1 MAPMPAPDRHPDPRL
16 EAHIRARVPDYLQEL
31 AALCRLPSISA
42 EGRALRETAEAL
54 AALMERWGI
63 PATIVETADAPAV
76 YADLPGRSPVTLL
89 AYNHYDVQPPDPLDE
104 WTSPPFEPV
113 IRDGRMVAR
122 GVADDK
128 GDLLVRLAAIEA
140 LLAVRGELPMRV
152 KILVEG
158 QEEIDGPAIQDWIR
172 EHPDRLACDL
182 AFVEAADLG
191 PDGRPG
197 LVLGTRG
204 MLYVELEASGPSVD
218 LHSSMAAATV
228 NPAWRLVRALACLVD
243 EPTGRVRIPGFHDGI
258 VPLTDLDRAF
268 IADLPDPTERWPV
281 ELGIAAPADK
291 AERDRVI
298 GEMVGAPTATICGL
312 SAGYA
317 GPGMKT
323 VLPAKARAKID
334 FRLVPGQHPADIL
347 AKLRAH
353 LDAEGFGDIRIVVH
367 TQDGYPARTPSDD
380 PWVQRVA
387 AITGEW
393 YGARPAIW
401 PNSAGGI
408 VMAPFIEALGAP
420 TMFGGIRPLGGR
432 YHAPDEF
439 IEVESFAPAVRF
451 FAHLLERLG
460 EASDGDSSA

>member
-1 MAPMPAPDRHPDPRL
+1 MSAMPAPDRHPDPRL
-16 EAHIRARVPDYLQEL
+16 EAHITTRVPDHLAEL

-42 EGRALRETAEAL
+42 QRQALPETA
-54 AALMERWGI
+54 AAVADLMRRWGI
-63 PATIVETADAPAV
+63 PAEIVETSDAPGV
-76 YADLPGRSPVTLL
+76 FADIPGRSPVPLL
-89 AYNHYDVQPPDPLDE
+89 AYNPYDVQPPDPLEE

-113 IRDGRMVAR
+113 IRDGRMFAR

-128 GDLLVRLAAIEA
+128 GDLLARLAAIEA
-140 LLAVRGELPMRV
+140 LLAVRGELPIRV

-172 EHPDRLACDL
+172 EHPDKLACDL

-191 PDGRPG
+191 ADGRPG
-197 LVLGTRG
+197 LILGTRG
-204 MLYVELEASGPSVD
+204 MLYVELEVSGPSVD
-218 LHSSMAAATV
+218 VHSSLAAATV
-228 NPAWRLVRALACLVD
+228 NPAWRLMRVLESLVD
-243 EPTGRVRIPGFHDGI
+243 ADGRVRIPGFHDA
-258 VPLTDLDRAF
+258 VRPLTRLDREL
-268 IADLPDPTERWPV
+268 IADLPDPTARWPQ
-281 ELGIAAPADK
+281 EFGIAAPADK
-291 AERDRVI
+291 ADRDRLI
-298 GEMVGAPTATICGL
+298 GELVGAPTATICGL

-334 FRLVPGQHPADIL
+334 FRLVPDQHPADIL

-353 LDAEGFGDIRIVVH
+353 LVAEGFGDVQVIVH

-380 PWVQRVA
+380 PWVRRVA
-387 AITGEW
+387 AITGAW

-432 YHAPDEF
+432 YHAPDES
-439 IEVESFAPAVRF
+439 IEVDAFAPAVRF

-460 EASDGDSSA
+460 ETDR

>member
-1 MAPMPAPDRHPDPRL
+1 MTVMSIPQHHPDPLLDTHIAQRTPAYL
-16 EAHIRARVPDYLQEL
+16 EAL
-31 AALCRLPSISA
+31 ATLCRLPSISA
-42 EGRALRETAEAL
+42 EGRALRETADAV
-54 AALMERWGI
+54 ADLMRRWGI
-63 PATIVETADAPAV
+63 PAEIVETSDAPGV
-76 YADLPGRSPVTLL
+76 FADVPGRSPVTLL

-104 WTSPPFEPV
+104 WTSPPFEPIV
-113 IRDGRMVAR
+113 RDGRMLAR

-172 EHPDRLACDL
+172 EHPDKLACDL

-191 PDGRPG
+191 ADGRPG
-197 LVLGTRG
+197 LILGTRG
-204 MLYVELEASGPSVD
+204 MLYVELEATGPSVD
-218 LHSSMAAATV
+218 VHSSMAAATV
-228 NPAWRLVRALACLVD
+228 NPAWVLVRALACLVD
-243 EPTGRVRIPGFHDGI
+243 AATGRVRIPGFYDGI

-268 IADLPDPTERWPV
+268 ITDLPDPSTRWPD
-281 ELGIAAPADK
+281 ELGIPAPADK
-291 AERDRVI
+291 ADLDRVV

-353 LDAEGFGDIRIVVH
+353 LDTEGFADVRVIVH

-380 PWVQRVA
+380 LWVQRVA
-387 AITGEW
+387 AITGAW

-401 PNSAGGI
+401 PDSAGGI

-420 TMFGGIRPLGGR
+420 TMFAGIRPLGGR

-439 IEVESFAPAVRF
+439 IEVDTFAPAVAF
-451 FAHLLERLG
+451 FAHLLERLAEG
-460 EASDGDSSA
+460 PE

>member
-1 MAPMPAPDRHPDPRL
+1 MR
-16 EAHIRARVPDYLQEL
+16 
-31 AALCRLPSISA
+31 
-42 EGRALRETAEAL
+42 
-54 AALMERWGI
+54 RWGI
-63 PATIVETADAPAV
+63 PAEIVETADAPGV
-76 YADLPGRSPVTLL
+76 FADVRGRSPVTLL

-113 IRDGRMVAR
+113 VRDGRMLAR

-172 EHPDRLACDL
+172 GHPDKLACDV

-191 PDGRPG
+191 ADGRPG

-218 LHSSMAAATV
+218 VHSSMAAATV

-243 EPTGRVRIPGFHDGI
+243 EATGRVLIPGFYDGI
-258 VPLTDLDRAF
+258 VPLTELDRAF
-268 IADLPDPTERWPV
+268 IADLPDPSTRWPE
-281 ELGIAAPADK
+281 ELGIPAPADK
-291 AERDRVI
+291 ADLDRVL

-312 SAGYA
+312 SAGYG
-317 GPGMKT
+317 GPGLKT
-323 VLPAKARAKID
+323 VLPAKARAKVD

-347 AKLRAH
+347 AKLRTH
-353 LDAEGFGDIRIVVH
+353 LDASGYADVRITVH
-367 TQDGYPARTPSDD
+367 TQDGHPARTPSDD

-387 AITGEW
+387 AITGAW

-420 TMFGGIRPLGGR
+420 TLFGGIRPLGGR
-432 YHAPDEF
+432 YHAPDEY
-439 IEVESFAPAVRF
+439 IEVDTFAPAVAF
-451 FAHLLERLG
+451 FAHLLEQLAAG
-460 EASDGDSSA
+460 AA